1 MLVSVSIAS
10 LFGFGTDRQTHKVL
24 AVESPSSEEEPTVLF
39 LSLFLSLSL
48 PQPLTLL
55 SLSHSHSLTCLLSQ
69 SVTTACP
76 PKPYEGGNE
85 GDESQ
90 TDARDCVSVCHL
102 PSTTKYS

>member
-55 SLSHSHSLTCLLSQ
+55 SLSHSLTCLLSQ

-90 TDARDCVSVCHL
+90 TDARDCYLCHL